1 MAEARREPGRVP
13 AIILAVLV
21 HLAFIALLV
30 FGVDWQT
37 REPAPV
43 IAELWNALPGAA
55 PAPTPAKPEPAPEP
69 KPVPKPEPTPK
80 PAPPKPE
87 PRPEPKPEPKPVQA
101 DIDLKAKSEKLKE
114 EKRKQEEE
122 AKKKEL
128 EKNKKQLEDEK
139 RQVLEAF
146 KNEEKAF
153 KEQREALAKADAA
166 AKVAAQQAAA
176 ARGREVD
183 GYKAKIIAK
192 IKPLVNNQPCQSL
205 GNPEAEFEVRL
216 MPTGM
221 LLADPRLKK
230 SSGAAQCDQAIERA
244 ILRAQPL
251 PLPPDPA
258 LFSDFR
264 ELNLKFKPNE

>member
-1 MAEARREPGRVP
+1 MAEERREPGRVP

-43 IAELWNALPGAA
+43 IAELWNSLPGAVRA
-55 PAPTPAKPEPAPEP
+55 PQPAKPEPAPEP
-69 KPVPKPEPTPK
+69 KPEPKPEPIAK

-87 PRPEPKPEPKPVQA
+87 PRPEPKPVQA
-101 DIDLKAKSEKLKE
+101 DIDLKAKAEKLKE
-114 EKRKQEEE
+114 EKRKLEEE
-122 AKKKEL
+122 LKKKEQL
-128 EKNKKQLEDEK
+128 EKKKKLDEEEK
-139 RQVLEAF
+139 RRVLEEF
-146 KNEEKAF
+146 KSDQKALQ
-153 KEQREALAKADAA
+153 EQRETQAKADAA
-166 AKVAAQQAAA
+166 AKAAAQQAAA

-183 GYKAKIIAK
+183 GYVSKIKAKIK
-192 IKPLVNNQPCQSL
+192 SKVNNQPCQPLS
-205 GNPEAEFEVRL
+205 NPEAEFEVRL

-221 LLADPRLKK
+221 LLAEPRLRK
-230 SSGAAQCDQAIERA
+230 SSGSAQCDQAIERA
-244 ILRAQPL
+244 IRLAEPL